1 MSLPAPATISRRTR
15 QTRGTGFERLRAL
28 GLDSLQR
35 TSGQVWTDHNLHD
48 PGITML
54 EALCYAIS
62 ELAYRSEFPVA
73 DLLTGPD
80 GRLDFEA
87 LALHPPQQALPCHA
101 TTLADHR
108 RRLLDR
114 VAGLDDV
121 RLLPDRKLPGVLLL
135 QVKPSPNLPAGAPDS
150 VALVQQGWRAE
161 RPLGEDLAP
170 EVGSVADHHCALCAT
185 LEVAGSA
192 DPAEVLAE
200 VYYRAAAVVDRA
212 ARLSGRR
219 ELHERGF
226 TLEQLH
232 DGPVVEHGFMVA
244 EHRGHAGDA
253 QDGDGS
259 HGDGVEMLY
268 IDDISRELG
277 KVTGVKAVLDLSLLL
292 KDGSAVRSLTPWGG
306 DAWALRLHVPG
317 GGSAPAGPAV
327 PAHLQPLQVKL
338 QRRTHELPVDA
349 AELWRRV
356 QDLRANARGQ
366 RLLAAHTLQD
376 EERARLPTGRY
387 RPPADYLSVQHHFP
401 AIYGLGVHGVPDS
414 YGKERQ
420 ARALQLQAY
429 LMLFDQVLANGLAQ
443 LSHVHEL
450 FSAKGGGRKTQ
461 WWQVLGP
468 GQVPGLDELLEPDP
482 DLDGSGFEDAVL
494 RPLDSSAK
502 RKLRLLDH
510 LLALHGEDLPQHAMR
525 LHCAHL
531 GTAELDALLV
541 RNKAAWLK
549 DVVLLARQRAGGFDD
564 RRAAWRGRSGG
575 DAHNT
580 SGLARRL
587 ALLLGFEQVHARPL
601 CAGLARHGWALG
613 PRSRKLAP
621 DESEALA
628 QAEVLTLPSV
638 LDVPRAS
645 PARPPK
651 ELRVLHPLQWRAAMG
666 HDHFTVLP
674 RAAEG
679 RHRLFVG
686 PDDSG
691 PAAWWPLGDFQ
702 TAAQARSAA
711 HRLRSSLLSAHAAC
725 EGLHLVEHVLL
736 RPVLD
741 TGAGQARWR
750 MPQGDQVLRLTAVFP
765 NWTLRTA
772 SPTFQVL
779 AEETLRLNCPA
790 HLVPQTL
797 WLDFAALQDFETAYR
812 RWLVCRRLWLR
823 GATDRRAGQ
832 MDRAAAA
839 VLARLSPAQGALA

>member
-1 MSLPAPATISRRTR
+1 MSLPAATTISRRTR

-28 GLDSLQR
+28 GLNSLQQ
-35 TSGQVWTDHNLHD
+35 TSGHVWTDHNLHD

-54 EALCYAIS
+54 EVLCYAIS

-73 DLLTGPD
+73 DLLTGPS
-80 GRLDFEA
+80 GQLDFES

-121 RLLPDRKLPGVLLL
+121 RLLPDRTQPGVLRL
-135 QVKPSPNLPAGAPDS
+135 QVKPSPHLPAGAPDPVAS
-150 VALVQQGWRAE
+150 VQRAWRAE

-170 EVGSVADHHCALCAT
+170 WVGRVEDRLCALCAT
-185 LEVAGSA
+185 LEVSGSA

-200 VYYRAAAVVDRA
+200 VFHHAAGVVDRA
-212 ARLSGRR
+212 VHLSSRR

-232 DGPVVEHGFMVA
+232 DGPVAEHGFTVA
-244 EHRGHAGDA
+244 EHRGHADTA
-253 QDGDGS
+253 PGDGS
-259 HGDGVEMLY
+259 HDDAVEMLY
-268 IDDISRELG
+268 IDDISRELA
-277 KVTGVKAVLDLSLLL
+277 KVPGVKAVLDLSLLL
-292 KDGSAVRSLTPWGG
+292 HDGTNVRSLTAWGG
-306 DAWALRLHVPG
+306 EGWALRLQVPG
-317 GGSAPAGPAV
+317 GAAAPKEHLV
-327 PAHLQPLQVKL
+327 PAHLRPLRVKL
-338 QRRTHELPVDA
+338 QRRTHDLPVDA

-401 AIYGLGVHGVPDS
+401 AVYGVGVHGVPDS

-450 FSAKGGGRKTQ
+450 FSARGGGRKTQ

-468 GQVPGLDELLEPDP
+468 KHVPGLNDLLDREEP
-482 DLDGSGFEDAVL
+482 GFEDAVL

-531 GTAELDALLV
+531 ATPELDALLV

-564 RRAAWRGRSGG
+564 RRMAWRWRSGG

-587 ALLLGFEQVHARPL
+587 GLLLGFEQVHARPL
-601 CAGLARHGWALG
+601 SAGLARHGWALG
-613 PRSRKLAP
+613 PRSRVLPAQ
-621 DESEALA
+621 DQEALA
-628 QAEVLTLPSV
+628 HAEVLSLPSL
-638 LDVPRAS
+638 LDVPAT
-645 PARPPK
+645 PARVPDTT
-651 ELRVLHPLQWRAAMG
+651 RVLNPLQWRAALG
-666 HDHFTVLP
+666 HDRYRLLP
-674 RAAEG
+674 VAAG
-679 RHRLFVG
+679 GLHRLFLG
-686 PDDSG
+686 PDESG
-691 PAAWWPLGDFQ
+691 PAAWWPLGDFK

-736 RPVLD
+736 RPVHSSGTAAAAAAD
-741 TGAGQARWR
+741 PRWCP
-750 MPQGDQVLRLTAVFP
+750 PQGDQVLRLTAVFP
-765 NWTLRTA
+765 DWTLRTA
-772 SPTFQVL
+772 SPDFRVL

-790 HLVPQTL
+790 HLVPRVV
-797 WLDFAALQDFETAYR
+797 WLDLTALQAFEAAYR

-823 GATDRRAGQ
+823 RATDGRAEQ
-832 MDRAAAA
+832 LDRAAAA
-839 VLARLSPAQGALA
+839 VLVLLTPPGGASS